1 MLAESQCD
9 QNAVIEGYPGGDE
22 VREVGLW
29 PLGRSICVIL
39 ISLVGL
45 GSFRERSSMVSL
57 TTHRSYLTP
66 LFPWSLFPGHT
77 GLALPEI
84 CQALFCLWVFT
95 FLIWSTQKKK
105 TKIKTT
111 IPPHNDVAPSFILL
125 FESLLKAISLD
136 ILFKNASP
144 PTPTIM
150 SPLQSPGSLYV
161 FLLLYFSS
169 EHLLLP
175 DIIYF
180 LFIFCQLHYNV
191 NATHGHR
198 VCLFCTSLLHTQCL
212 ENCLGHSG

>member
-45 GSFRERSSMVSL
+45 GSFQERSSMVFL
-57 TTHRSYLTP
+57 ITHRSYLTP
-66 LFPWSLFPGHT
+66 LFPWSLLPGHT

-84 CQALFCLWVFT
+84 CQALSCLWVFT

-144 PTPTIM
+144 PPLPSCLHSNLQALSM
-150 SPLQSPGSLYV
+150 SFSCFIFLQS
-161 FLLLYFSS
+161 
-169 EHLLLP
+169 
-175 DIIYF
+175 IYCYLT
-180 LFIFCQLHYNV
+180 LFIS
-191 NATHGHR
+191 
-198 VCLFCTSLLHTQCL
+198 CLYSVSSTTM
-212 ENCLGHSG
+212 